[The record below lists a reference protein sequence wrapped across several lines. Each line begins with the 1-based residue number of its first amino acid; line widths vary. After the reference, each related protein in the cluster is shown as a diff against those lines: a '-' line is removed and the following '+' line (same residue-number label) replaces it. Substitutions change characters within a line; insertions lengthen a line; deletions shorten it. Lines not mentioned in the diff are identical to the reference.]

1 MSAGPEPRTCGETAS
16 RSPGRGY
23 AIREGLDIVATMPSV
38 PALPRAPYELTPE
51 QEEIRRVCREF
62 AANEIRPISL
72 AVDEAD
78 TELPSEVYNKAAEI
92 GLTSFMLPEALGGGG
107 MTDCLTGCIVQ
118 EELSHGCAG
127 IGNLITSNG
136 FFAEPLLVLGD
147 EAQQRRW
154 IEPLTAQQPPLTA
167 LATTE
172 PESGSDAA
180 SIRTTARRTDD
191 GYVVSGQKS
200 WISNGGVAE
209 YCVVFATV
217 EPGSGYRG
225 VTAFVLESGEEGLSW
240 GPPMRKMGQRAI
252 VNAELFLDDVR
263 VSADRRLGEEGEGF
277 RGLMQTFDRSR
288 VTLGASATG
297 LARAALEY
305 AVAYARER
313 VQFGKPIAEHQA
325 VSFRLADMALRVDA
339 SRLLVWRAARL
350 LDAGQRATTEAAMAK
365 LHASETAMWCT
376 WAAVQTLG
384 GWGYSREHPVEK
396 WMRDAKLEEI
406 EEGTSDIQRLVI
418 ARGLVRD

>member
-1 MSAGPEPRTCGETAS
+1 MALPT
-16 RSPGRGY
+16 
-23 AIREGLDIVATMPSV
+23 
-38 PALPRAPYELTPE
+38 LPRAPFELTPE
-51 QEEIRRVCREF
+51 QEEIRRLCRDF
-62 AANEIRPISL
+62 AENEIRPVSL

-78 TELPSEVYNKAAEI
+78 TEVPWDVWHRAAAI
-92 GLTSFMLPEALGGGG
+92 GLTSFMLPEELGGGG

-118 EELSHGCAG
+118 EELSHGCSG

-136 FFAEPLLVLGD
+136 FFAEPVLVLGD
-147 EAQQRRW
+147 EEQQRRW
-154 IEPLTAQQPPLTA
+154 IEPLTGERPPLTA

-180 SIRTTARRTDD
+180 SIRTLARRDGD
-191 GYVVSGQKS
+191 GYVIRGQKS

-209 YCVVFATV
+209 TCVVFATV
-217 EPGSGYRG
+217 EPGSGHRG
-225 VTAFVLESGEEGLSW
+225 VTAFVLESRDEGLAW

-252 VNAELFLDDVR
+252 VNTELFLDDVR
-263 VSADRRLGEEGEGF
+263 VPADRRLGEEGEGF

-305 AVAYARER
+305 ATHYARER

-339 SRLLVWRAARL
+339 SRLLVWRAAKL
-350 LDAGQRATTEAAMAK
+350 IDAGERATSEAAMAK

-376 WAAVQTLG
+376 WAALQTLG

>member
-1 MSAGPEPRTCGETAS
+1 MSPAVAS
-16 RSPGRGY
+16 
-23 AIREGLDIVATMPSV
+23 
-38 PALPRAPYELTPE
+38 PRAPFEITPE
-51 QEEIRRVCREF
+51 QRDIQRVCRDF
-62 AANEIRPISL
+62 AAREIRPVSL

-78 TELPSEVYNKAAEI
+78 VEVPRELWIKAAEI
-92 GLTSFMLPEALGGGG
+92 GLTSFMLPEELGGGG

-136 FFAEPLLVLGD
+136 FFAEPVLALGN

-154 IEPLTAQQPPLTA
+154 IEPLAGEHPPLTA

-172 PESGSDAA
+172 PGAGSDAA
-180 SIRTTARRTDD
+180 SIQATARRVDG
-191 GYVVSGQKS
+191 GYVLSGQKS
-200 WISNGGVAE
+200 WISNGGVADF
-209 YCVVFATV
+209 YVVFATV
-217 EPGSGYRG
+217 EPGSGHRG
-225 VTAFVLESGEEGLSW
+225 ITAFVVERDDGGLTV
-240 GPPMRKMGQRAI
+240 GQPMRKMGQRAI
-252 VNAELFLDDVR
+252 VNTELFLEDVR
-263 VSADRRLGEEGEGF
+263 LGDDRRLGDEGRGF

-305 AVAYARER
+305 ASDYAQER

-325 VSFRLADMALRVDA
+325 VAFRLADMALRVDA
-339 SRLLVWRAARL
+339 SRLLVWRAARM
-350 LDAGQRATTEAAMAK
+350 LDAGERATTEAAMAK
-365 LHASETAMWCT
+365 LHASESAMWCT

-384 GWGYSREHPVEK
+384 GWGYSREYPVEK

-406 EEGTSDIQRLVI
+406 EEGTSDIQRLII
-418 ARGLVRD
+418 ARELLRHD